1 MLFLYVLAYTYLR
14 IWRIGAPHL
23 FSYDGVMQE
32 QEVPERKMDVYVLT
46 QGS

>member
-1 MLFLYVLAYTYLR
+1 MTHMDLGVLR
-14 IWRIGAPHL
+14 IGITT
-23 FSYDGVMQE
+23 FFTYDEVMQE

>member
-1 MLFLYVLAYTYLR
+1 MTSIR
-14 IWRIGAPHL
+14 DHWRLCQYGD
-23 FSYDGVMQE
+23 FSYDEVMQE